1 MIDPVLLY
9 HSVND
14 GTPLL
19 SGVFVVPVPSF
30 GADGFTDATQHWG
43 AEVVGFGVVLT
54 ETTEETNSS
63 GSGVELGDIML
74 LDDLPVTGW
83 SRVDGGRLEDS
94 GGDTVKE
101 GLVDDV
107 SNQNMRPGDAT
118 VKNTKLMCGRWSS
131 TLAIHAYLSSGWTH
145 KTYLTIRAAPRK

>member
-1 MIDPVLLY
+1 MPP
-9 HSVND
+9 SVND
-14 GTPLL
+14 GTLLL

-30 GADGFTDATQHWG
+30 GVDGFTDATKHSG
-43 AEVVGFGVVLT
+43 AEVVGLGVVLA
-54 ETTEETNSS
+54 ETMEEMNSS
-63 GSGVELGDIML
+63 GSGIELGDIML

-118 VKNTKLMCGRWSS
+118 VKNTKLTCGRWSS

-145 KTYLTIRAAPRK
+145 KTYLTVRAAPRR